1 MAGILLITEYKKMA
15 YIGGVAQMPQEP
27 PLAVQQ
33 IAFAAS
39 TASAELNAETRFVSI
54 QLTANGHVQLGTAPT
69 AVNTSGT
76 ASSRLHEANAV
87 SFHGV
92 PLNEAYKI
100 AAVDAA

>member
-1 MAGILLITEYKKMA
+1 MAGILIITEYEDIA
-15 YIGGVAQMPQEP
+15 SAGTAIQAPQEP
-27 PLAVQQ
+27 ALAVQE

-39 TASAELNAETRFVSI
+39 AVSAELNAKTKFVSI
-54 QLTANGHVQLGTAPT
+54 QLTSNGHIAFGTAPT

-76 ASSRLHEANAV
+76 TTSRIHEANAV

-92 PLNEAYKI
+92 PIGEAYKI